1 MDCYIP
7 PDHSGVVRFLA
18 AVSGGADSMAMLS
31 ALCAVKRDVPL
42 YCLHVEHGLRPAEE
56 SLGDA
61 EAVRAFCEKNKIE
74 CKIARIPPG
83 KIAGLAR
90 RKGLGI
96 EAAARFFRHRAL
108 SKEAARLGGNT
119 VILLAHTKDD
129 LLETALM
136 RVLRGCG
143 PAGISAM
150 PVKRGRILRPLL
162 SMTRADVLAYLKAKE
177 IAWRE
182 DSTNA
187 DEKFLRNR
195 IRRRL
200 IPLLDESFPSW
211 KTALFGMA
219 QTQSL
224 TADFLAEEAQRRVI
238 WNIKKKKPRSSRSFT
253 EEDEES
259 ISKTPCNS
267 VSSVVENSY
276 NSDTTL
282 KFLLTDA
289 ENFFAQPEIIRE
301 EALFSAIDR
310 LLINR
315 KSSVPVKRAVLRRFC
330 SGAVTAVDLGPA
342 SVRRKGGEILLSHV
356 RRDCSETGFSLL
368 IKETG
373 LYNLKKISIEISP
386 LSAQEKESGFF
397 AVLPLV
403 FRRCFKDDFLYSK
416 GRKITGRGLA
426 KSTISAVDSF
436 GTAAF
441 IGPDGVVSADAEK
454 QNCELFFVKVTTNG
468 VGRNYV

>member
-42 YCLHVEHGLRPAEE
+42 YCLHVEHGLRSAEE

-83 KIAGLAR
+83 KISDLAR

-143 PAGISAM
+143 PAGLSAM

-224 TADFLAEEAQRRVI
+224 TADFLAKEAQQRVK
-238 WNIKKKKPRSSRSFT
+238 WESRKDFSQKNLSPNKKALFN
-253 EEDEES
+253 ED
-259 ISKTPCNS
+259 
-267 VSSVVENSY
+267 
-276 NSDTTL
+276 NSDKNFAPFAPL
-282 KFLLTDA
+282 RLRERKIEKFLSTDA

-310 LLINR
+310 LLIS
-315 KSSVPVKRAVLRRFC
+315 KSSVPVKRSVLRRFC
-330 SGAVTAVDLGPA
+330 SGAVTSADLGTV
-342 SVRRKGGEILLSHV
+342 SVRRKGGEILLSRV

>member
-1 MDCYIP
+1 MAL
-7 PDHSGVVRFLA
+7 LA
-18 AVSGGADSMAMLS
+18 
-31 ALCAVKRDVPL
+31 ALCAVRRERPL

-56 SLGDA
+56 SRGDA
-61 EAVRAFCEKNKIE
+61 EFVRAFCEKLGIE
-74 CKIARIPPG
+74 CCVESIPPG
-83 KIAGLAR
+83 KIAAYAKR
-90 RKGLGI
+90 RGSGI

-108 SKEAARLGGNT
+108 SKEAARLGENT
-119 VILLAHTKDD
+119 LILLAHTKND

-150 PVKRGRILRPLL
+150 PVKRGRLVRPLL
-162 SMTRADVLAYLKAKE
+162 SMTRADVLAYLKSKG

-200 IPLLDESFPSW
+200 IPHLNESFPSW
-211 KTALFGMA
+211 ETALFNMA

-224 TADFLAEEAQRRVI
+224 TAHFLAEEAQRRVI
-238 WNIKKKKPRSSRSFT
+238 WNIKKKKPRSFT

-282 KFLLTDA
+282 KFLLTDE

-310 LLINR
+310 LLI
-315 KSSVPVKRAVLRRFC
+315 SSVPVKRTVLRRFC
-330 SGAVTAVDLGPA
+330 SGAVTAVDLGHI
-342 SVRRKGGEILLSHV
+342 SVRRKGGEVLLSRV

-368 IKETG
+368 IKKPG
-373 LYNLKKISIEISP
+373 LYNLKRIRFEVRETAEVEAAA
-386 LSAQEKESGFF
+386 LEDGVFCAC
-397 AVLPLV
+397 LPLV
-403 FRRCFKDDFLYSK
+403 FRRRFKDDFLYSG
-416 GRKITGRGLA
+416 GRKITGRDLA
-426 KSTISAVDSF
+426 KNMISAVDRF

-441 IGPDGVVSADAEK
+441 IEAENLIRRDFSLRMNDGHDI
-454 QNCELFFVKVTTNG
+454 CIVKVSGNG
-468 VGRNYV
+468 RG